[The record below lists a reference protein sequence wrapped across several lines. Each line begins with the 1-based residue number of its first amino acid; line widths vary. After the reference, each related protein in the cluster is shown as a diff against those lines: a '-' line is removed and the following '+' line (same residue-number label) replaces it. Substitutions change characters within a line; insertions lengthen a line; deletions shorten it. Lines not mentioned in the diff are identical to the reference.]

1 MNAKH
6 EVSKWLET
14 HKRQGLMELINKLN
28 NGEAFLI
35 AYNG

>member
-1 MNAKH
+1 M
-6 EVSKWLET
+6 ET
-14 HKRQGLMELINKLN
+14 HKRQGLMELIDKLN